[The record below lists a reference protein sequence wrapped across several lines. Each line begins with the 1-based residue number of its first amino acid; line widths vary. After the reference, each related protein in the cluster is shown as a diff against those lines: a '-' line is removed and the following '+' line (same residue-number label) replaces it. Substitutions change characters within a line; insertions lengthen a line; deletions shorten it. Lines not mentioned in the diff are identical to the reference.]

1 MRQRSARLESR
12 TRLTRAGVLGLA
24 QAVYRRAY
32 QDMFI
37 LERWHCDKISKK
49 KLSMSLKDVKMS
61 SRMVVSINQE
71 VVKRGLAL
79 SPISCVSV
87 CKGLKP

>member
-1 MRQRSARLESR
+1 M
-12 TRLTRAGVLGLA
+12 LGLA

-37 LERWHCDKISKK
+37 LKRWHYDKTPKK
-49 KLSMSLKDVKMS
+49 KLSMSLKDVKLF
-61 SRMVVSINQE
+61 SRMVVHINQE

-79 SPISCVSV
+79 SPTSCVSV
-87 CKGLKP
+87 CKKV